1 MKYLQLLLFFL
12 FLQFGTQQTSFAQD
26 KVKITQEDYANQQV
40 EMADSFRADGKIYV
54 VIAVILAVLGGMFTY
69 LFLLDKKIT
78 ELEKITKQS

>member
-1 MKYLQLLLFFL
+1 MKYLQLLLIFL
-12 FLQFGTQQTSFAQD
+12 FLQLGTQQTSVAQD

-54 VIAVILAVLGGMFTY
+54 VIAVILAVLGGMFAY